1 MVQKPARLA
10 LSIACLQALANKTYY
25 FLKMFQSLDHLII
38 VVEDLEKAIDNYQ
51 LIMGTPPVWTGGH
64 KSLGTSNAL
73 FNFQNIYLELLS
85 PTGEGSGADLISHY
99 LKDSGE
105 GLIGMVFATEDINSA
120 RHSLVEKGFLVEE
133 PSSGQGINNSDQQ
146 TRNWKNLFLPPEL
159 TRGIFSFVIEHLDE
173 NLPQSKALNA
183 SSPHKLDHVVI
194 NTNDAD
200 GFIKIYKDTFNIRLA
215 LDKIIEHWNK
225 RMLFFRLNK
234 TTIEVIEQKDDLP
247 SNDQMWGLAWDV
259 KDIEK
264 AHKRLTTEGI
274 EVTPV
279 QKGIKEK
286 TLVATIKSHN
296 HNVPTLLIQ
305 HLD

>member
-1 MVQKPARLA
+1 
-10 LSIACLQALANKTYY
+10 
-25 FLKMFQSLDHLII
+25 MFTRLDHLI
-38 VVEDLEKAIDNYQ
+38 VAVKDLEEAENNYKK
-51 LIMGTPPVWTGGH
+51 LFGFPPVWKGAH
-64 KSLGTSNAL
+64 KDLGTSNSL
-73 FNFQNIYLELLS
+73 FNFENTYFELLS
-85 PTGEGSGADLISHY
+85 ASGNGRGADLVNKY
-99 LKDSGE
+99 LAQSGE
-105 GLIGMVFATEDINSA
+105 GLMGMVFATEDINSA

>member
-1 MVQKPARLA
+1 
-10 LSIACLQALANKTYY
+10 
-25 FLKMFQSLDHLII
+25 MFTRLDHLI
-38 VVEDLEKAIDNYQ
+38 VAVKDLEEAENNYKK
-51 LIMGTPPVWTGGH
+51 LFGFPPVWKGTH
-64 KSLGTSNAL
+64 KDLGTSNSL
-73 FNFQNIYLELLS
+73 FNFENTYFELLS
-85 PTGEGSGADLISHY
+85 ASGNGAGADLVNNY
-99 LKDSGE
+99 LAQSGE

-200 GFIKIYKDTFNIRLA
+200 GFIKIYKDAFNIRLA

-234 TTIEVIEQKDDLP
+234 TTIEVIEQKDDLS

-274 EVTPV
+274 EVTSV

>member
-1 MVQKPARLA
+1 
-10 LSIACLQALANKTYY
+10 
-25 FLKMFQSLDHLII
+25 MFTRLDHLI
-38 VVEDLEKAIDNYQ
+38 VAVKDLEEAENNYKK
-51 LIMGTPPVWTGGH
+51 LFGISPVWKGAH
-64 KSLGTSNAL
+64 KDLGTSNSL
-73 FNFQNIYLELLS
+73 FNFENTYFELLS
-85 PTGEGSGADLISHY
+85 ASGNGRGADLVNKY
-99 LKDSGE
+99 LAQSGE
-105 GLIGMVFATEDINSA
+105 GLMGMVFATEDINSA

-200 GFIKIYKDTFNIRLA
+200 GFIKIYKDAFKIRLA

-264 AHKRLTTEGI
+264 AHKRLTTQGI

>member
-1 MVQKPARLA
+1 MFAR
-10 LSIACLQALANKTYY
+10 
-25 FLKMFQSLDHLII
+25 LDHLI
-38 VVEDLEKAIDNYQ
+38 VAVKDLEEAENNYKK
-51 LIMGTPPVWTGGH
+51 LFGFTPVWKGIH
-64 KSLGTSNAL
+64 KDWGTSNSL
-73 FNFQNIYLELLS
+73 FNFENTYFELLS
-85 PTGEGSGADLISHY
+85 ASGNGEGADLVNNY
-99 LKDSGE
+99 LAQSGE
-105 GLIGMVFATEDINSA
+105 GLMGMVFATEDINSA
-120 RHSLVEKGFLVEE
+120 SDSLVEKGFLVEE
-133 PSSGQGINNSDQQ
+133 SSNGQGINNSDQQ
-146 TRNWKNLFLPPEL
+146 TRKWKNLFLPPEL

-173 NLPQSKALNA
+173 NLPQSKELNA

-200 GFIKIYKDTFNIRLA
+200 GFIKIYRDTFNIRLA
-215 LDKIIEHWNK
+215 LDKFIEHWQK

-234 TTIEVIEQKDDLP
+234 TTIEVIEQKDDLKP
-247 SNDQMWGLAWDV
+247 NDKMWGLAWEIN
-259 KDIEK
+259 DIEK
-264 AHKRLTTEGI
+264 AHARLVAEGI

>member
-1 MVQKPARLA
+1 
-10 LSIACLQALANKTYY
+10 
-25 FLKMFQSLDHLII
+25 MFTRLDHLI
-38 VVEDLEKAIDNYQ
+38 VAVKDLEEAENNYKK
-51 LIMGTPPVWTGGH
+51 LFGFPPVWKGSH
-64 KSLGTSNAL
+64 KDLGTSNSL
-73 FNFQNIYLELLS
+73 FNFENTYFELLS
-85 PTGEGSGADLISHY
+85 ASGNGAGADLVNNY
-99 LKDSGE
+99 LAQSGE

-200 GFIKIYKDTFNIRLA
+200 GFIKIYKDAFNIRLA

-274 EVTPV
+274 EVTSV

>member
-1 MVQKPARLA
+1 
-10 LSIACLQALANKTYY
+10 
-25 FLKMFQSLDHLII
+25 MFTRLDHLI
-38 VVEDLEKAIDNYQ
+38 VAVKDLEEAENNYKK
-51 LIMGTPPVWTGGH
+51 LFGFPPVWKGTH
-64 KSLGTSNAL
+64 KDLGTSNSL
-73 FNFQNIYLELLS
+73 FNFENTYFELLS
-85 PTGEGSGADLISHY
+85 ASGNGAGADLVNNY
-99 LKDSGE
+99 LAQSGE

-120 RHSLVEKGFLVEE
+120 RHSLLEKGFLVEE

-200 GFIKIYKDTFNIRLA
+200 GFIKIYKDAFNIKLA
-215 LDKIIEHWNK
+215 LDKFIEHWQK

>member
-1 MVQKPARLA
+1 
-10 LSIACLQALANKTYY
+10 
-25 FLKMFQSLDHLII
+25 MFTRLDHLI
-38 VVEDLEKAIDNYQ
+38 VAVKDLEEAENNYKK
-51 LIMGTPPVWTGGH
+51 LFGFPPVWKGTH
-64 KSLGTSNAL
+64 KDLGTSNSL
-73 FNFQNIYLELLS
+73 FNFENTYFELLS
-85 PTGEGSGADLISHY
+85 ASGNGAGADLVNNY
-99 LKDSGE
+99 LAQSGE

-120 RHSLVEKGFLVEE
+120 RHSLVEKGFVVEE

-173 NLPQSKALNA
+173 NLPQSKVLNA

-200 GFIKIYKDTFNIRLA
+200 GFIKIYKDAFNIRLA

-225 RMLFFRLNK
+225 RMLFFRLSK
-234 TTIEVIEQKDDLP
+234 TTIEVIEETDDLP
-247 SNDQMWGLAWDV
+247 PNDKMWGLAWDV

-264 AHKRLTTEGI
+264 AHERLTAEGI
-274 EVTPV
+274 EVTPI
-279 QKGIKEK
+279 QKGIKEQ

>member
-1 MVQKPARLA
+1 
-10 LSIACLQALANKTYY
+10 
-25 FLKMFQSLDHLII
+25 MFTRLDHLI
-38 VVEDLEKAIDNYQ
+38 VAVKDLEEAENNYKK
-51 LIMGTPPVWTGGH
+51 LFGISPVWKGAH
-64 KSLGTSNAL
+64 KDLGTSNAL
-73 FNFQNIYLELLS
+73 FNFENTYFELLS
-85 PTGEGSGADLISHY
+85 ASGNGAGADLVNKY
-99 LKDSGE
+99 LAQSGE
-105 GLIGMVFATEDINSA
+105 GLMGMVFATEDINSA
-120 RHSLVEKGFLVEE
+120 RHSLVEKGFVVEE

-200 GFIKIYKDTFNIRLA
+200 GFIKIYKDAFNIRLA

-264 AHKRLTTEGI
+264 THKRLTTEGI